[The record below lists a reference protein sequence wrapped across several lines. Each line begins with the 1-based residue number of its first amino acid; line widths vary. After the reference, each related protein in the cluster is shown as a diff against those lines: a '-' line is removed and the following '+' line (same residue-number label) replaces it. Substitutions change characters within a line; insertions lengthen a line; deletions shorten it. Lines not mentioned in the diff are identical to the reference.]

1 MADGV
6 SGDASEVRGLARDM
20 GEASANALP
29 FLRAA
34 VQHTSLLVKTSWRDK
49 ASGNRFAPAFPA
61 SITYDTVIG
70 DSEIR
75 SEIGPDKDRPQ
86 GALGNLI
93 EFGSVN
99 NPPRGYGQAA
109 LAENEDDFERGLSI
123 AIDDALRA
131 SGL

>member
-1 MADGV
+1 MTDGT
-6 SGDASEVRGLARDM
+6 SADASEVRALATDL
-20 GEASANALP
+20 GEVSGNAGT
-29 FLRAA
+29 FLRSAI
-34 VQHTSLLVKTSWRDK
+34 QHTSQLVKSSWQEK
-49 ASGNRFAPAFPA
+49 ASGNVFAPAFPA
-61 SITYDTVIG
+61 SITYDTVATAT
-70 DSEIR
+70 EIR

-109 LAENEDDFERGLSI
+109 LEENEDDFERGLSI